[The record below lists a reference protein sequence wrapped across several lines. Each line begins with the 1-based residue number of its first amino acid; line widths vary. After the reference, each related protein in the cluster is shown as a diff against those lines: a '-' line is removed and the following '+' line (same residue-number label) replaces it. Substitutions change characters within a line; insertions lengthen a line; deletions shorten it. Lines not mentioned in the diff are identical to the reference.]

1 MFIVEDI
8 DRQLILDEKAI
19 RFFRNIEGYPLD
31 VGSEKAT
38 VQT

>member
-38 VQT
+38 IQT